1 MASISNSRLQQ
12 VIDRFEEVEA
22 RMGATSDTA
31 EIIALSKE
39 HAELKPVVE
48 KAKDLLNSRHGL
60 EEAEVLAAGSDK
72 DMAELA
78 EMEIEELKERLPG
91 LEQEMQ
97 ILLLPKD
104 VDDAADIVL
113 EIRAGTGGDEAAIF
127 AGDLF
132 RMYSRYAQLMG
143 WKVDVVDASPGDAG
157 GYKEIVA
164 NVSGDGVFGHMKW
177 ESGVH
182 RVQRVPATET
192 QGRIHTSA
200 ATVAVLPAPENIEID
215 IKPDDI
221 RIDTMRSS
229 GAGGQHV
236 NTTDSAVRITHL
248 ASGIV
253 VTSSEKSQHVNR
265 DKAME
270 QLKIRLYEKQRAEAD
285 AERAEARASQIGSGD
300 RSQKVRTYNYPENR
314 VTDHRIGLTLYA
326 LDRIISGDKLQDV
339 IEALITEDQSRK
351 LAAMEEAG

>member
-1 MASISNSRLQQ
+1 MASISNTRLQQ

-22 RMGATSDTA
+22 RMGATSDTS

-39 HAELKPVVE
+39 HAELKPVVD
-48 KAKDLLNSRHGL
+48 KAKELLSSRNGL
-60 EEAEVLAAGSDK
+60 KEAQALAAGSDK
-72 DMAELA
+72 EMAELA
-78 EMEIEELKERLPG
+78 EMEIDELKEKLPA
-91 LEQEMQ
+91 LEKEMQ

-104 VDDAADIVL
+104 VDDTADIVL

-215 IKPDDI
+215 I
-221 RIDTMRSS
+221 
-229 GAGGQHV
+229 
-236 NTTDSAVRITHL
+236 
-248 ASGIV
+248 
-253 VTSSEKSQHVNR
+253 
-265 DKAME
+265 
-270 QLKIRLYEKQRAEAD
+270 
-285 AERAEARASQIGSGD
+285 
-300 RSQKVRTYNYPENR
+300 
-314 VTDHRIGLTLYA
+314 
-326 LDRIISGDKLQDV
+326 
-339 IEALITEDQSRK
+339 
-351 LAAMEEAG
+351 

>member
-1 MASISNSRLQQ
+1 MASISNTRLQQ
-12 VIDRFEEVEA
+12 VIDAFEEVEA
-22 RMGATSDTA
+22 RMGATSDTS

-39 HAELKPVVE
+39 HAELKPVVD
-48 KAKDLLNSRHGL
+48 KAKELLSSRNGL
-60 EEAEVLAAGSDK
+60 KEAQALAAGSDK
-72 DMAELA
+72 EMAELA
-78 EMEIEELKERLPG
+78 EMEIDELKEKLPA
-91 LEQEMQ
+91 LEKEMQ

-104 VDDAADIVL
+104 VDDTADIVL

-215 IKPDDI
+215 IRPEDI

-236 NTTDSAVRITHL
+236 NTTDSAVRIIHL
-248 ASGIV
+248 PTNIM

-265 DKAME
+265 EKAME

-300 RSQKVRTYNYPENR
+300 RSQKVRTYNYPE
-314 VTDHRIGLTLYA
+314 TG
-326 LDRIISGDKLQDV
+326 
-339 IEALITEDQSRK
+339 
-351 LAAMEEAG
+351 

>member
-1 MASISNSRLQQ
+1 
-12 VIDRFEEVEA
+12 
-22 RMGATSDTA
+22 MGATSDTA

-48 KAKDLLNSRHGL
+48 KAKDLLNSRNGL
-60 EEAEVLAAGSDK
+60 REAQTLASGSDK
-72 DMAELA
+72 EMAELA
-78 EMEIEELKERLPG
+78 EMEIEELKEKLPE

-104 VDDAADIVL
+104 VDDTADIVL

-143 WKVDVVDASPGDAG
+143 WKVDVVDASAGDAG

-215 IKPDDI
+215 VKPEDI

-248 ASGIV
+248 ATGIM

-265 DKAME
+265 EKAME

-314 VTDHRIGLTLYA
+314 VTDHRIGLTLYS

-351 LAAMEEAG
+351 LAAMEAAG

>member
-1 MASISNSRLQQ
+1 MASISDIRLQQ

-22 RMGATSDTA
+22 RMGATSDTS

-48 KAKDLLNSRHGL
+48 KAKELLNSRSGL
-60 EEAEVLAAGSDK
+60 KEAQSLAAGSDK
-72 DMAELA
+72 EMAELA
-78 EMEIEELKERLPG
+78 EMEIDELKEKLPA

-104 VDDAADIVL
+104 VDDTADIVL

-200 ATVAVLPAPENIEID
+200 ATVAVLPAPDRDRGQAGRHPYRYNALLRGGRPARQHD
-215 IKPDDI
+215 
-221 RIDTMRSS
+221 RLRSAHHPPCDRHHGDELREVTACEPREGD
-229 GAGGQHV
+229 GAAE
-236 NTTDSAVRITHL
+236 DPPLR
-248 ASGIV
+248 
-253 VTSSEKSQHVNR
+253 
-265 DKAME
+265 KA
-270 QLKIRLYEKQRAEAD
+270 A
-285 AERAEARASQIGSGD
+285 G
-300 RSQKVRTYNYPENR
+300 RS
-314 VTDHRIGLTLYA
+314 
-326 LDRIISGDKLQDV
+326 
-339 IEALITEDQSRK
+339 
-351 LAAMEEAG
+351 

>member
-1 MASISNSRLQQ
+1 MASLSLTRLQQ

-22 RMGATSDTA
+22 RMGATSDSK

-39 HAELKPVVE
+39 HSELRPVVE
-48 KAKDLLNSRHGL
+48 KARQL
-60 EEAEVLAAGSDK
+60 LAARRGLADAQALEASGDAE
-72 DMAELA
+72 MAELA
-78 EMEIEELKERLPG
+78 RMEIEEIKDALPD
-91 LEQEMQ
+91 LEQAMQ

-104 VDDAADIVL
+104 VDDKANIVL
-113 EIRAGTGGDEAAIF
+113 ELRAGTGGDEAALF
-127 AGDLF
+127 AGDLW
-132 RMYSRYAQLMG
+132 RMYTRYAQIMG
-143 WKVDVVDASPGDAG
+143 WKIEVVDASEGEAG
-157 GYKEIVA
+157 GYKEIIA
-164 NVSGDGVFGHMKW
+164 NVSGDGVFGRMKW

-215 IKPDDI
+215 VRPEDI

-248 ASGIV
+248 PTGIM

-265 DKAME
+265 EKAMD
-270 QLKIRLYEKQRAEAD
+270 QLKIRLYER
-285 AERAEARASQIGSGD
+285 ERAEKDAARSEARANQIGSGD

-314 VTDHRIGLTLYA
+314 LTDHRIGLTLYS
-326 LDRIISGDKLQDV
+326 LDRIVTGDKLNDV
-339 IEALITEDQSRK
+339 VEALITEDQARK
-351 LAAMEEAG
+351 LAAMDAG

>member
-1 MASISNSRLQQ
+1 MASISNSRLEQ
-12 VIDRFEEVEA
+12 VIERFEEVEA

-48 KAKDLLNSRHGL
+48 KAKDLLNSRNGL
-60 EEAEVLAAGSDK
+60 KEAQALASGSDK
-72 DMAELA
+72 EMAELA
-78 EMEIEELKERLPG
+78 EMEIEELKDKLPG

-143 WKVDVVDASPGDAG
+143 WKVDVVDASAGDAG
-157 GYKEIVA
+157 GYKEIVC

-215 IKPDDI
+215 IKPEDI

-248 ASGIV
+248 ATGIM

-265 DKAME
+265 EKAME

-314 VTDHRIGLTLYA
+314 VTDHRIGLTLYS

-351 LAAMEEAG
+351 LAAMEDAG